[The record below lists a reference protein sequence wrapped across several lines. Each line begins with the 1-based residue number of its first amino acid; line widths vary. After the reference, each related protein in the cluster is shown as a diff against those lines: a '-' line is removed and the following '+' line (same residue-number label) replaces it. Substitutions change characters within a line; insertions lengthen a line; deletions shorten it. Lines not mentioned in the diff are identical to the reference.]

1 MISEVIMP
9 DTPNGQTPH
18 DLGREFS
25 GMSADGVPVEL
36 DEIAYMLEHDMTLD
50 EAAKFHLDVWGLPP
64 DFQFEHDVSH
74 LIMGLST
81 GLDGDGDYPY
91 QGTYE
96 AEIYTVANEM
106 AFLDSGSGNSKTPE
120 EMRTDFLSRVQD
132 NFDIYGD
139 EENLNRTLVWAL
151 KQKGVSDADD
161 LFEQNGFKSSA
172 LMALAAQ
179 HGIEAERRSGT
190 WGVDIPDMDE
200 RFWFVDD
207 RKNYM
212 PDDIEGVQNFVR
224 FNRPSED
231 DVSAIYERM
240 RPGLAALNERIDDY
254 VERHG
259 KTAGMSG
266 RLRRE
271 LGQIKVRE
279 LYQEMVNGYR
289 PGLSNLELGRDRGGA
304 DWDHYD
310 T

>member
-1 MISEVIMP
+1 MP
-9 DTPNGQTPH
+9 DTPNDQTPH

-25 GMSADGVPVEL
+25 GMSVDEVPVEL
-36 DEIAYMLEHDMTLD
+36 DEFAYMLEQDMTLD

-64 DFQFEHDVSH
+64 DFQLEHDASH

-96 AEIYTVANEM
+96 AEIYTVASEM
-106 AFLDSGSGNSKTPE
+106 AILDAGSGNRKTHKD
-120 EMRTDFLSRVQD
+120 MRTDFLSRVQD

-139 EENLNRTLVWAL
+139 EENLNRTMIWAL
-151 KQKGVSDADD
+151 EQQGVSDAEDI
-161 LFEQNGFKSSA
+161 FAQNGHKTSS
-172 LMALAAQ
+172 LQQLAAE
-179 HGIEAERRSGT
+179 HGIEVTRRDGT

-200 RFWFVDD
+200 RFWYIDD

-212 PDDIEGVQNFVR
+212 PDDIESVQDFIR
-224 FNRPSED
+224 FNRPSEEE
-231 DVSAIYERM
+231 VSAMYERI
-240 RPGLAALNERIDDY
+240 RPGLAALTERIEDY

-259 KTAGMSG
+259 KTAGMSS
-266 RLRRE
+266 RLSRE

-289 PGLSNLELGRDRGGA
+289 PGLSNLERERKRDGD
-304 DWDHYD
+304 DWDHYE